1 MWICNVI
8 RRKGSEWARESEW
21 VNKFLSEIS
30 VQKEWKRNDYY
41 YKKKLV
47 HTSVV
52 TAMPFA
58 AADDDTQSAVDEVK
72 TENSTYTS
80 LLDDEWSHNTSQQ
93 VWHSCSFNYNTDLI
107 AHQHYPLGLIDRVL
121 T

>member
-1 MWICNVI
+1 M
-8 RRKGSEWARESEW
+8 
-21 VNKFLSEIS
+21 
-30 VQKEWKRNDYY
+30 
-41 YKKKLV
+41 

-80 LLDDEWSHNTSQQ
+80 LLDDE
-93 VWHSCSFNYNTDLI
+93 
-107 AHQHYPLGLIDRVL
+107 
-121 T
+121 